1 MRELEIK
8 FTGRPNINETAVYID
23 DAPVE
28 YTKNKNGQWICKYQT
43 ENDKVNIK
51 VYRMLDVGGIWW
63 FLTQILFFLISIFGI
78 FDVHRKERC
87 LVIDFE
93 AEVDLREQN
102 NITLQFT
109 RPKENQAAI
118 NVQTDLPTQVISNSY
133 YTDTKAKKL
142 RKGLMLTKLFTALAI
157 IAIIIVVLIVK
168 L

>member
-8 FTGRPNINETAVYID
+8 LTGRTNINETSVYID

-28 YTKNKNGQWICKYQT
+28 YTKNKKGQWTCKFQT

-51 VYRMLDVGGIWW
+51 VYRMLDVGGILW
-63 FLTQILFFLISIFGI
+63 FLTQILFFIISVFGI

-93 AEVDLREQN
+93 AEVELTEQN
-102 NITLQFT
+102 NITLQFAL
-109 RPKENQAAI
+109 PKEGQAAI
-118 NVQTDLPTQVISNSY
+118 NVQTDLPTQMISNSY
-133 YTDTKAKKL
+133 YTDTESKKI

-157 IAIIIVVLIVK
+157 IAIIIVALIVK